1 VRLTSPPSCAECHEI
16 WEPKPPGTLWATP
29 GLLKE
34 SFTSFTYQEGDANVL
49 HNHFLPCFFNLI
61 TYNHL
66 QGQKKLHN
74 TKQLR
79 FIVLTAV
86 TRMMALCR
94 NVTPCSS
101 IHCYGCFIGTPA
113 LIFFFPELGG
123 SHIPLK
129 SHYLSTKQHHITFL
143 KTAMSTKHMFTITKK
158 LVLANLT
165 LSRIT

>member
-1 VRLTSPPSCAECHEI
+1 MQMSQYGVI
-16 WEPKPPGTLWATP
+16 NN
-29 GLLKE
+29 LK
-34 SFTSFTYQEGDANVL
+34 TYQEGDANIL
-49 HNHFLPCFFNLI
+49 HNHFLLCFFNLI
-61 TYNHL
+61 TYNQL
-66 QGQKKLHN
+66 QGQKKIHN
-74 TKQLR
+74 PKQLR

-101 IHCYGCFIGTPA
+101 IHCNGCFIETPA
-113 LIFFFPELGG
+113 FIFFFPELGG